1 MAKTSVRHAKNPS
14 LVALGEAVRRVRVRS
29 EVSQEGLALAAEL
42 DRSYV
47 DGIER
52 GEVNVALVN
61 TVKLVAALELSV
73 DALMKEAGL

>member
-14 LVALGEAVRRVRVRS
+14 LVALGEAIRRVRVRA
-29 EVSQEGLALAAEL
+29 EASQEGLALAAEL

-47 DGIER
+47 GGIER

-61 TVKLVAALELSV
+61 IVKLAAALGLSV
-73 DALMKEAGL
+73 EALMKEAEL

>member
-14 LVALGEAVRRVRVRS
+14 LVAFGEAIRRVRARTDA
-29 EVSQEGLALAAEL
+29 SQEGLALAAEL

-47 DGIER
+47 GGIER

-61 TVKLVAALELSV
+61 IVKLAAALGLTVE
-73 DALMKEAGL
+73 ALMKEAGL

>member
-1 MAKTSVRHAKNPS
+1 MGFGSI
-14 LVALGEAVRRVRVRS
+14 
-29 EVSQEGLALAAEL
+29 LALAAEL

-47 DGIER
+47 GGIER

-61 TVKLVAALELSV
+61 IVKLVAALELSV

>member
-1 MAKTSVRHAKNPS
+1 LWEEKAS
-14 LVALGEAVRRVRVRS
+14 AVLMGFGS
-29 EVSQEGLALAAEL
+29 MLALAAEL

-47 DGIER
+47 GGIER

-61 TVKLVAALELSV
+61 IVKLVAALELSV